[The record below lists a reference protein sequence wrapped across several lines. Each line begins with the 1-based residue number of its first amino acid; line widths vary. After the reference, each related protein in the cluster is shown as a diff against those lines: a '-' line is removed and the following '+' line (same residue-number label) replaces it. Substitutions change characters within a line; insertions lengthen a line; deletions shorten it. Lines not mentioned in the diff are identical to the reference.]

1 MCLPKKNYKRKLVP
15 HTKTDLPKPAN
26 MKSNLQTQVLSKE
39 SSVPVLSV
47 VPPAGPTGYI
57 RMLQR
62 YQLSKREL
70 QTLKFLSHGLTSY
83 DIATV
88 LNLSPETIDS
98 HRKNIIRK
106 LNASNIVQAVADGL
120 RNKIIE

>member
-1 MCLPKKNYKRKLVP
+1 
-15 HTKTDLPKPAN
+15 
-26 MKSNLQTQVLSKE
+26 MKSNLQTQVIVKE
-39 SSVPVLSV
+39 PAIPVLSL
-47 VPPAGPTGYI
+47 VPSGTSGYI